1 MNAAAGTDSYERR
14 ESPAGHTYYWPVG
27 EGMSFVHTA
36 PESDVEAL
44 LEGRITVTPLSY
56 VMTDQDR
63 MQTWRERVESW
74 D

>member
-1 MNAAAGTDSYERR
+1 
-14 ESPAGHTYYWPVG
+14 
-27 EGMSFVHTA
+27 MSFVHTA
-36 PESDVEAL
+36 PESDVAAL

-63 MQTWRERVESW
+63 IQTWRERVESW